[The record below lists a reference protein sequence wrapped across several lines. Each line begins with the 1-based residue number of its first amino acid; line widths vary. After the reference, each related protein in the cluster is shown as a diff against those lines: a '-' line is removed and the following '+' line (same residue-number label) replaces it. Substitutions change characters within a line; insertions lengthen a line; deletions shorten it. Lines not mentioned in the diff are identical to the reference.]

1 MEFLANLHHKVIHF
15 PIAFLMVYPLIEILA
30 LTTGKDFF
38 VKSAGV
44 FLLIGTLGSLAAVF
58 TGNQA
63 FTFIKEWQNESLQVF
78 DSHQT
83 FASISVWYFTGLLI
97 LRTYLSIKKK
107 LNKKILIVFVIL
119 SLIGAYLI
127 FQTANYGGELAKE
140 RFRISAIN

>member
-107 LNKKILIVFVIL
+107 LNKKTLIVFVIL

>member
-44 FLLIGTLGSLAAVF
+44 FLQIGTLGSLAAVF

>member
-30 LTTGKDFF
+30 LTTGRDFF
-38 VKSAGV
+38 VKTAGV

-63 FTFIKEWQNESLQVF
+63 FTFIKDWQNESLQVF

-83 FASISVWYFTGLLI
+83 FATITVWYITGLLI

-107 LNKKILIVFVIL
+107 LNKKILFVFVIL

-127 FQTANYGGELAKE
+127 FQTANYGGELSKE
-140 RFRISAIN
+140 RLRISAIN

>member
-63 FTFIKEWQNESLQVF
+63 FTFIKEWQNDSLQVF